1 MSTATLRTWQILKG
15 ITPVIFFA
23 LCTKTG
29 TLLISI
35 GISIFRH
42 PTAASN
48 LYMGLDLSALMAY
61 DRMHYGIIAALLLL
75 VTGLKAWMAFDAWRI
90 FSTLDM
96 ELPFSP
102 AIHRLIRRIGVVALA
117 TGVLAV
123 IAEKFSNGLIR
134 HEVSIP
140 ISWAAEETL
149 LFAAI
154 LIVISHVFRRGIELQ
169 EEQKLTI

>member
-1 MSTATLRTWQILKG
+1 MSTTSLRTAQILQG

-35 GISIFRH
+35 GISLFRH
-42 PTAASN
+42 PRASSN
-48 LYMGLDLSALMAY
+48 LYMGLDLSPLMAY

-96 ELPFSP
+96 QLPFSP
-102 AIHRLIRRIGVVALA
+102 AIHRRIRRIGVVALA

-123 IAEKFSNGLIR
+123 IAEKFSNWLIR
-134 HEVSIP
+134 QQVAIP

-154 LIVISHVFRRGIELQ
+154 LFVIGHVFRRGIELQ